1 MKVNDFFS
9 DSNNLI
15 AFGYYMLIPVGLAF
29 WVAWYMEYSVWK
41 DIGLYAVLVVM
52 FLLAFFGSLTYGKA
66 RRL

>member
-1 MKVNDFFS
+1 
-9 DSNNLI
+9 
-15 AFGYYMLIPVGLAF
+15 MLIPVGLAF

-66 RRL
+66 RR

>member
-1 MKVNDFFS
+1 MKVDDFFS

-66 RRL
+66 RR

>member
-66 RRL
+66 RR

>member
-41 DIGLYAVLVVM
+41 DIGLYAVLVGM

-66 RRL
+66 RRS

>member
-29 WVAWYMEYSVWK
+29 WVSWYMEYSVWK

-66 RRL
+66 RR

>member
-52 FLLAFFGSLTYGKA
+52 FLIAFFGYLTYGKA
-66 RRL
+66 RR